1 MRLLRT
7 LIDHGLAVIWE
18 AVHPSNDL
26 MTLLVNDLKLSW
38 SQRNKLLDTTLGGV

>member
-26 MTLLVNDLKLSW
+26 MTLLVNDLKLSQA
-38 SQRNKLLDTTLGGV
+38 QRNKLLDTKLGGV